1 MNEIIN
7 DLFKTTQMKKKKN
20 KLETIRTLV
29 KKCTFD
35 LFYILLKKQSHNNL
49 VEILSLIIQLF
60 QVLSFPLHPKV
71 NNYLN
76 LSLEMFENVIP
87 FIKILVM

>member
-20 KLETIRTLV
+20 KLERIRTLV

-35 LFYILLKKQSHNNL
+35 LFYILLKRQSYNNL
-49 VEILSLIIQLF
+49 VQILSLIIQLF
-60 QVLSFPLHPKV
+60 QVLSFPFHPKV
-71 NNYLN
+71 NKYLN
-76 LSLEMFENVIP
+76 FSLEMFGNVIL
-87 FIKILVM
+87 FIKNLVM

>member
-7 DLFKTTQMKKKKN
+7 DLFKSTQMKKKKN

-76 LSLEMFENVIP
+76 LSLEMFGNVIP

>member
-7 DLFKTTQMKKKKN
+7 DLFKSTQMKKKKN

-76 LSLEMFENVIP
+76 FSLEMFGNVIP